1 MRAKK
6 VISMI
11 LAGALACSLAACGG
25 DGSAES
31 GETSAAREEAQEET
45 PASQEKVQEE
55 PAESPGEE
63 ENGAANGDN
72 AQTSG
77 GNVLIAYF
85 SVPEDIN
92 TDGIDADAGA
102 SVVVEDG
109 KAVGNMQFMAESIRQ
124 AVGGELFRIETKE
137 EYPLD
142 HDPLVDQAADEQDA
156 DARPELSSHI
166 ENLEQYDTIF
176 VGFPKLVPGF

>member
-1 MRAKK
+1 
-6 VISMI
+6 
-11 LAGALACSLAACGG
+11 
-25 DGSAES
+25 
-31 GETSAAREEAQEET
+31 
-45 PASQEKVQEE
+45 
-55 PAESPGEE
+55 
-63 ENGAANGDN
+63 
-72 AQTSG
+72 
-77 GNVLIAYF
+77 
-85 SVPEDIN
+85 
-92 TDGIDADAGA
+92 
-102 SVVVEDG
+102 
-109 KAVGNMQFMAESIRQ
+109 MQFMAESIRQ